1 MRAPVAIAALSL
13 ALGAAACAIEE
24 FDQYT
29 VGSMARSPR
38 ANPLER
44 SNFFRDEGW
53 DRNLVAG
60 AVAHGPGEA
69 MGRPPLSRALLE
81 RGQGSYVIHCVP
93 CHGLTGRGSGI
104 VVLRGYPQPPSYHEE
119 YLRAAPDEHFYQ
131 VMMDGLGKMPQYRAR
146 VRHDLDRWA
155 IIAYI
160 RALQLSQNGRLDQ
173 VPPAERRLLEGPP
186 QGGAR

>member
-1 MRAPVAIAALSL
+1 MRAALAIVFVAL
-13 ALGAAACAIEE
+13 ALGAAACAVEE
-24 FDQYT
+24 FDQYS
-29 VGSMARSPR
+29 VGSMSRSPR

-53 DRNLVAG
+53 DRNLVEG
-60 AVAHGPGEA
+60 TVTHGPGEQT
-69 MGRPPLSRALLE
+69 GRPPLSPALLR
-81 RGQGSYVIHCVP
+81 RGQESYVIHCVP

-119 YLRAAPDEHFYQ
+119 YLRRAPDDHFYQ
-131 VMMDGLGKMPQYRAR
+131 VMVNGLGKMPRYRAR

-186 QGGAR
+186 PGGAR